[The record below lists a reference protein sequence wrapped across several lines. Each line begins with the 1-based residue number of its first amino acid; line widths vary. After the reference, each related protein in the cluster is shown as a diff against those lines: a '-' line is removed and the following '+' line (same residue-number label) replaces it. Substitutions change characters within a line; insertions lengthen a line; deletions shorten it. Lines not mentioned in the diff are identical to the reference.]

1 MSVVDVV
8 ANRLVPL
15 ALLAIL
21 LSACQH
27 DRRGSGDPPTIDL
40 DGGESETARSDSDT
54 SDREGERDGDVG
66 DVEEGQRGSDTDTG
80 RPPADEIHLA
90 AMREASAEGMTTS
103 VVCSECH
110 SNDPSAKAMRDEKG
124 REIGYYDLWQ
134 ASMKANA
141 ARDPFWRAMVS
152 AEAAATPAAAGAIE
166 DKCMHCHSP
175 LAERAAHRRG
185 KEVGLDLLGGDD
197 EMAHLA
203 LDGVSCALC
212 HQTQPDN
219 FGQKSSFSGGFLLS
233 NNGEM
238 YGPQPDPF
246 TRPME
251 RRTGYTPTESRHLRD
266 SGLCATCHTLS
277 TTPLTV
283 GGKPAADH
291 SFPEQTPFLEWQ
303 NSTFGDEQGSDD
315 RSCQD
320 CHVPKAGKNGT
331 PIATRIARRPGGG
344 DFPPVSERSPVGRHL
359 FIGGNTLVPRM
370 LRDHADAL
378 NPQAS
383 SEAFDALIEKV
394 RRQLSE
400 DTADLTVAGAEI
412 GGGELTV
419 GLEVRNQTG
428 HKFPTGFP
436 SRRAWLHVR
445 VSDAGGNVVF
455 ESGGWDSEGRIVD
468 EAGLPLAAESLGG
481 PIYEHRSEIDAA
493 GQVQVYEAVMEGVDG
508 EKTYR
513 LMRAEE
519 YRKDNRL
526 LPPGWSADFPDIDRV
541 EPVGTAGDA
550 DFGAGGDRVT
560 YRIAL
565 PSSAPRP
572 LEIEAELVY
581 QPISARFA
589 AEMFDVDTRAVRV
602 FRQYWRAAD
611 LAPDPVAGAS
621 KTIR

>member
-1 MSVVDVV
+1 
-8 ANRLVPL
+8 LPL
-15 ALLAIL
+15 AFLTVLLA
-21 LSACQH
+21 ACQK
-27 DRRGSGDPPTIDL
+27 DPTGGGDVPTTDL
-40 DGGESETARSDSDT
+40 DGGATETTRSDSD
-54 SDREGERDGDVG
+54 SSGPEADGEVGEGDRGA
-66 DVEEGQRGSDTDTG
+66 DTDAG
-80 RPPADEIHLA
+80 GPPADEIHLA

-124 REIGYYDLWQ
+124 RGIGYYDLWE

-152 AEAAATPAAAGAIE
+152 AEAAATPAAAGVIE

-185 KEVGLDLLGGDD
+185 KEVGLELLGGDD

-219 FGQKSSFSGGFLLS
+219 FGQESSFSGGFLLS
-233 NNGEM
+233 NNGEV

-246 TRPME
+246 TRPMK

-277 TTPLTV
+277 TTPLTEE
-283 GGKPAADH
+283 GKPAADH
-291 SFPEQTPFLEWQ
+291 SFPEQTPYLEWQ
-303 NSTFGDEQGSDD
+303 NSSFGDGQGGDD
-315 RSCQD
+315 RSCQE
-320 CHVPKAGKNGT
+320 CHVPTAGKNGT
-331 PIATRIARRPGGG
+331 PIATRIARRPAGG

-359 FIGGNTLVPRM
+359 FIGGNTLVPGM
-370 LRDHADAL
+370 LRDHADTL

-383 SEAFDALIEKV
+383 TEAFDALIAKV

-400 DTADLTVAGAEI
+400 DTASLRFTRVESAA
-412 GGGELTV
+412 GELVV
-419 GLEVRNQTG
+419 GLEVTNRTG

-445 VSDAGGNVVF
+445 VSDAGGDVLF

-468 EAGLPLAAESLGG
+468 EAGLPLAAESIGG
-481 PIYEHRSEIDAA
+481 PIYEHRTEIDAPE
-493 GQVQVYEAVMEGVDG
+493 QVQVYEAIMEGVDG

-526 LPPGWSADFPDIDRV
+526 LPPGWRADFSKIDRV

-565 PSSAPRP
+565 PSSASRP
-572 LEIEAELVY
+572 LEVEAELVY

-589 AEMFDVDTRAVRV
+589 AEMFEIDTRAVRV

-611 LAPDPVAGAS
+611 LAPDPVANAS
-621 KTIR
+621 KKLQ